1 MSNIKKFIRSLYI
14 SILQIDPSK
23 YKWKNLD
30 KTKVLVPLKL
40 FAHPIDGFND
50 VKFEKRG
57 SLALAN
63 IILFIYFLE
72 GIVKYFSVSY
82 LFSNNEAQS
91 FSIWPIV
98 LKSIV
103 IVVLWCTMNWAM
115 CTLLDGEGKF
125 KEIWI
130 ATCYALT
137 PLVLFEVPLNIF
149 SNFMTLSESMF
160 YTAISNALVVWTLL
174 LVFLGMMVVHQFTV
188 TKTFGSIILTLIMMV
203 IFAFLVLL
211 AFSIGQQM
219 ITFVN
224 TIATELLRR

>member
-1 MSNIKKFIRSLYI
+1 MKNIKKFVRSLYI
-14 SILQIDPSK
+14 NILQIDPAK
-23 YKWKNLD
+23 YKWENLD
-30 KTKVLVPLKL
+30 KTKVLVPFRL

-50 VKFEKRG
+50 IKFEKRG

-63 IILFIYFLE
+63 IILLIYFLE
-72 GIVKYFSVSY
+72 GIIKYFSVGY

-91 FSIWPIV
+91 FSVWPIL
-98 LKSIV
+98 LKSVV
-103 IVVLWCTMNWAM
+103 IVVLWCVINWAM

-130 ATCYALT
+130 ATCYSLT
-137 PLVLFEVPLNIF
+137 PLVLFEVPLNIY
-149 SNFMTLSESMF
+149 SNVMTLSESMF
-160 YTAISNALVVWTLL
+160 YTAISNALVVWSLL

-188 TKTFGSIILTLIMMV
+188 TKTFGSVILTLVMMV

-219 ITFVN
+219 FTFVN